1 LCFGAVEILGELTLG
16 DVGNEADM
24 GSGGLQVL
32 VHIECREMAAIPKR
46 DGSQDEA
53 KEINDG

>member
-1 LCFGAVEILGELTLG
+1 MEILGELTLG